1 MLFLFALFAAATRA
15 SREKLGGKLGSNLNV
30 GDCCA
35 CCIRSAN
42 CGVLGGDDNGED
54 GGGADMD
61 LRDLR
66 VDELDALFLVA
77 FGLEGGGWIGEDDS
91 APDWK
96 ILLSSQPLSSATYT
110 WD

>member
-1 MLFLFALFAAATRA
+1 MPFLFALLAAATRA
-15 SREKLGGKLGSNLNV
+15 SREKLGGKLGSNLKV

-42 CGVLGGDDNGED
+42 WGALGGDDDGEE
-54 GGGADMD
+54 GGADID

-66 VDELDALFLVA
+66 ALDALLRGA
-77 FGLEGGGWIGEDDS
+77 FCLERDDRMGDEDS

-96 ILLSSQPLSSATYT
+96 MLLSSQPLSSAT
-110 WD
+110 